1 MHSRWVETQMNSA
14 HSYHTDEG
22 WSIFYLPFRWFCFS
36 DRIVCFQDALFSL
49 YRLWAAVGL
58 VQIFLVESRDFMS
71 VLKMTHSNP
80 IAFVISV
87 SRYWKV
93 FGNVS
98 LYRTSDFSISSLAP
112 VLQGIVSLS
121 LNCSWILGHFSFIA
135 FLTLST
141 VVFNNKFRSFI
152 SWPPL
157 NTLKLVDSQ
166 AMTSSLGPDHNAST
180 DRGFIFSFHPTVHLK
195 THFNENP
202 VFNMFLWHL
211 LYLNCNSKYFFV
223 RILVNQE
230 QTKTSSLKK
239 FVCET

>member
-1 MHSRWVETQMNSA
+1 
-14 HSYHTDEG
+14 
-22 WSIFYLPFRWFCFS
+22 
-36 DRIVCFQDALFSL
+36 
-49 YRLWAAVGL
+49 
-58 VQIFLVESRDFMS
+58 MS

-141 VVFNNKFRSFI
+141 VFFNNKFRSFI
-152 SWPPL
+152 S
-157 NTLKLVDSQ
+157 
-166 AMTSSLGPDHNAST
+166 
-180 DRGFIFSFHPTVHLK
+180 
-195 THFNENP
+195 
-202 VFNMFLWHL
+202 
-211 LYLNCNSKYFFV
+211 
-223 RILVNQE
+223 
-230 QTKTSSLKK
+230 
-239 FVCET
+239 